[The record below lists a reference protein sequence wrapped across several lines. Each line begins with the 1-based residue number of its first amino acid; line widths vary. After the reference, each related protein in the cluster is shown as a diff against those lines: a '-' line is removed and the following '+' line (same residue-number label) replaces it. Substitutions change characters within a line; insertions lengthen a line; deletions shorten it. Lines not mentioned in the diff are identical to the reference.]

1 MRNWFSPRASLNTTP
16 TGEIPPACFQG
27 FTEMRIVILFVVIGV
42 LVYTGLAGLN
52 RSNPITAEQKQP
64 DLTAIFNGNYQQL
77 IDQFGT
83 VSRMAFDASGRR
95 IGTQFGTY
103 RPGAQN
109 GMLVEMTYLEPDAE
123 HPRGQAFDGAGNPM
137 PVNTGPRA

>member
-1 MRNWFSPRASLNTTP
+1 
-16 TGEIPPACFQG
+16 
-27 FTEMRIVILFVVIGV
+27 MRIVILFVVIGV
-42 LVYTGLAGLN
+42 LAYTGLAGLN
-52 RSNPITAEQKQP
+52 RNHPITAEQKQP
-64 DLTAIFNGNYQQL
+64 DLTAIFDGNYQQL

-83 VSRMAFDASGRR
+83 VSRTAFDASGRR
-95 IGTQFGTY
+95 IGTRLGTY
-103 RPGAQN
+103 RPGARN